1 MANKPDDNDRHERIR
16 ARVREMLAQYENDV
30 EDIVLEDTDWAI
42 QLVNDEVARVYET
55 ESGEDIAYIVELS
68 DEELDEIRERTGDET
83 IGVWIVEFI
92 NDLKE
97 YTAMFPSWEVVYGY
111 VLGLGTAEKYH
122 SKKH

>member
-42 QLVNDEVARVYET
+42 QLVNDEVARVYAT
-55 ESGEDIAYIVELS
+55 DSGEDIAYIVELS